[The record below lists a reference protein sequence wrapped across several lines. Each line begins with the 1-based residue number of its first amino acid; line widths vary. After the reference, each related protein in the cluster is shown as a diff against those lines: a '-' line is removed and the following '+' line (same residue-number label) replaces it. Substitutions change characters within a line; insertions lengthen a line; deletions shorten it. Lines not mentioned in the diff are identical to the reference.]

1 MKCNQQGGRAMLD
14 IRAEVANALH
24 WDIAIPRHRVTAEV
38 DGGRVTLQGAV
49 EWAYQRSL
57 AEADV
62 RRVPGVTGV
71 ENEIAVRGS
80 GADHSMEKPTTPD
93 EVDHL
98 LRGRMKILG
107 LDVDAIER
115 EFPKVFDKIKRNC
128 PSCSDREPCAL
139 DLKRDPNTLVW
150 EAYCPNSDVL
160 NALVALTEVIG

>member
-1 MKCNQQGGRAMLD
+1 MLD

-24 WDIAIPRHRVTAEV
+24 WDVAIPRHRVTAEV

-93 EVDHL
+93 DVDHL

-128 PSCSDREPCAL
+128 PSCNDREPCAL
-139 DLKRDPNTLVW
+139 DLKRDPNALIW

-160 NALVALTEVIG
+160 NALVTLTDATR